1 MSGFMSR
8 WFGGGAEKADP
19 TPAPTM
25 TELLAQEG
33 VQSRQ
38 GIVVPGR
45 GIASTTSAELDKEL
59 VVHKGLEALEPP
71 KHNIYD
77 RFAGSLDWSKV
88 TIEAGQG
95 DHHRQ
100 APDQVSNERQAYFNV
115 LSKEHAG
122 AGTTRGFGK
131 EMER

>member
-8 WFGGGAEKADP
+8 WFGGGSEKSEAAP
-19 TPAPTM
+19 SPTM
-25 TELLAQEG
+25 AELLAQEG

-38 GIVVPGR
+38 AIVVPGG
-45 GIASTTSAELDKEL
+45 GIGKTTAAEMAKEL
-59 VVHKGLEALEPP
+59 VVHPGLEALEPQ
-71 KHNIYD
+71 KQNIYD

-100 APDQVSNERQAYFNV
+100 DPSRVSNERQAYLNV

-122 AGTTRGFGK
+122 SGLQSGGRG
-131 EMER
+131 MER